1 MAIKD
6 HLMDELKEAMKAKDT
21 VLKSTITMLR
31 SAIKQIEVDQRI
43 ELDDEGVIEII
54 AKQLKQKQAARD
66 EFEKG
71 GRQDLVDETLA
82 EMEILKK
89 YLPEQLSEEALRE
102 MVKEAIAETGAS
114 SQKEMGK
121 VMALLTPKTKGRAD
135 GKMLSV
141 LVKELLG

>member
-6 HLMDELKEAMKAKDT
+6 HLMDELKEAMKAKDA

-31 SAIKQIEVDQRI
+31 SAIKQVEVDQRI
-43 ELDDEGVIEII
+43 ELDDEGVIDII

-135 GKMLSV
+135 GKLLSV